1 MGFLQHKHLVEYKS
15 IKIKTEEIK
24 EIKLFQDDKLIIVK
38 SDGLLFYDIINDQ
51 YLYNYKYNGT
61 LLNKA
66 YFHLELMDN
75 DKLILSDSYNP
86 QYNLIIIYKFIEE
99 KTNKFKLIEL
109 SKRYI
114 LKCIPNFPN
123 NKINTALYIDQR
135 IIVIGAYIF
144 HIYKFYDYNFDIQLQ
159 TKISS
164 DIINVNSESING
176 FIFNNKIVGLFNIQ
190 KQKIEFYSLFDFK
203 KVQQTTFPFNDW
215 YRQIA
220 VFIYNC
226 NNNDMILIGNVNK
239 IYLYSFKNNY
249 ILKEITYIYYDIR
262 GVYKGKNN
270 SYYFLTTD
278 NFFKIDSIFYNYYPL
293 IKRDKYDFSESY
305 FLLTAILREDNLIIN
320 HKNKIIFFKKKEKES
335 KNTVFNL
342 SIIIKI
348 IFIILLIYILFKI

>member
-1 MGFLQHKHLVEYKS
+1 MGFHEHKHLVEYKS
-15 IKIKTEEIK
+15 IEIKTEEIK
-24 EIKLFQDDKLIIVK
+24 EIKLFQDNKLIIVK
-38 SDGLLFYDIINDQ
+38 FDGLLFYDIINDQ

-61 LLNKA
+61 LLNKE

-99 KTNKFKLIEL
+99 KPNKFKLIEL

-114 LKCIPNFPN
+114 LKYIPNFPV
-123 NKINTALYIDQR
+123 IIVNTVLYIDQR

-144 HIYKFYDYNFDIQLQ
+144 HIYKYYEYNFGIQLQ

-176 FIFNNKIVGLFNIQ
+176 FIFNNKIVGLFNIK
-190 KQKIEFYSLFDFK
+190 KQKIEFFSLFDFK
-203 KVQQTTFPFNDW
+203 KVQQITFPFDEW

-226 NNNDMILIGNVNK
+226 NNNDMILIGNINK

-249 ILKEITYIYYDIR
+249 ILKKITYNYYDIR

-270 SYYFLTTD
+270 SFYFLTTD
-278 NFFKIDSIFYNYYPL
+278 NFFKIDFIFYNYYPL
-293 IKRDKYDFSESY
+293 IKPQNYDFSESY